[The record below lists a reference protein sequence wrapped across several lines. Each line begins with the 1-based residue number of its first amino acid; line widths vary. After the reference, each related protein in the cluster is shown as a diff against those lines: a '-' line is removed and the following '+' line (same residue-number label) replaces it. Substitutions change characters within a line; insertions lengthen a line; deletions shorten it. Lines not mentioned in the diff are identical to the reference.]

1 MSGHIY
7 RSAKGWRAMID
18 IGPDPITGK
27 RRQRRLGPYRSRRE
41 AERAV
46 AKVLFDIQTGQ
57 AVDPGLGGVTLAD
70 YLREQWLPARELR
83 GLKPTT
89 LANYRWVCEA
99 YLIPRLGTI
108 RLRNLGPREVVA
120 FFEAFSKETGRS
132 GKPRS
137 TRTIAL
143 THRVLSMA
151 LGHAVRSGL
160 VARNVAEGARDDL
173 PRGETP
179 VKSEM
184 WTPEE
189 LGRFLEATAGDRLYP
204 LWVLAVTTGMRR
216 GELCGLRWEDID
228 FEQGTL
234 TVRRARVMVHGAA
247 TETTPKTAA
256 GQRWIGLDRGG
267 PWRSYGT
274 TNAAKPPTS
283 LSALQGSGKARGTC
297 SPTRSAGRSSPST
310 SPSASPGLWAK
321 PGYRRSAC
329 TTSGIGTPPPC
340 CESAWTSR
348 SPPLGSG
355 TPAPR
360 SPRTST
366 STVSS
371 SSIGSPQRRSPSSS
385 STPQR
390 GRETSGP
397 GGAGPGDSPLAPR
410 HVDPRPR

>member
-7 RSAKGWRAMID
+7 KSAKGWRAKID
-18 IGPDPITGK
+18 IGPDPVTGK
-27 RRQRRLGPYRSRRE
+27 RRQRHIGPYKSRRD

-46 AKVLFDIQTGQ
+46 AKTLTDIQTGQ

-256 GQRWIGLDRGG
+256 GQRWIGLDRGTVEVLRDHQRRQAADQLECAPG
-267 PWRSYGT
+267 FWQGEGYVFTDEIGRPLIPEYVTKRFTRAVGQAGLPPLRLHDLRHWHATALLRVGVDVKIASTRLGHSSTALTQNVYQHRVEQLDRVAAEKVAELVFD
-274 TNAAKPPTS
+274 AAK
-283 LSALQGSGKARGTC
+283 
-297 SPTRSAGRSSPST
+297 RS
-310 SPSASPGLWAK
+310 
-321 PGYRRSAC
+321 
-329 TTSGIGTPPPC
+329 
-340 CESAWTSR
+340 
-348 SPPLGSG
+348 
-355 TPAPR
+355 
-360 SPRTST
+360 
-366 STVSS
+366 
-371 SSIGSPQRRSPSSS
+371 
-385 STPQR
+385 
-390 GRETSGP
+390 
-397 GGAGPGDSPLAPR
+397 
-410 HVDPRPR
+410 